1 MTENEIKANDV
12 GDLAQVIKRFDTMES
27 TFLTL
32 IEETIKSHDF
42 ISTDDAKELINKKMQ
57 GYSPTIDIDTK
68 IKAWSV
74 TFESKMA
81 SLVTTVTRSLFEQ
94 KTLIDQNTRNITTNS
109 QEDAKQQQLISDIGG
124 SLKASAESQKR
135 IEKGIDEEREEN
147 ETLRGRV
154 LKVEGEVLKFKDIDE
169 SLQELNQKLIDA
181 VAIGINSRIWQQN
194 YDNLQAERKKSELV
208 KAESKRVF
216 RAKVI
221 DKLIWYLVRAGIP
234 SAGVTLIGGLFEIA
248 GR

>member
-1 MTENEIKANDV
+1 MTENDIKANDV

-42 ISTDDAKELINKKMQ
+42 ISTADAKELINKKMQ

-68 IKAWSV
+68 IKAWSA

-135 IEKGIDEEREEN
+135 IEKGIDEEREQN

-154 LKVEGEVLKFKDIDE
+154 LKVEGEVLQLQDID
-169 SLQELNQKLIDA
+169 
-181 VAIGINSRIWQQN
+181 
-194 YDNLQAERKKSELV
+194 
-208 KAESKRVF
+208 KR
-216 RAKVI
+216 I
-221 DKLIWYLVRAGIP
+221 DKLHDENRVLTESIATINNRNLKRIEEEAKEKEIIKLRNTRISQNIKFLVKWGGGGGSFI
-234 SAGVTLIGGLFEIA
+234 GTLLAGLFEIA